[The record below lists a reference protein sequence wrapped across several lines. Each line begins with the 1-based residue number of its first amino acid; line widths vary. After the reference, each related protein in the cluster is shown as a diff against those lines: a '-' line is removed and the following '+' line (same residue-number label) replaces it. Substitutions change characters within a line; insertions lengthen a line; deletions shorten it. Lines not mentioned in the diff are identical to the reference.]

1 MCCKS
6 FWTRAVPFALAIALS
21 LFVNDIFHKFNYSN
35 RSRSNFTVTTVET
48 IGETRPEMNNII
60 IFERPAANYTSAA
73 REHSIVGTVT
83 LKVTFLPNGKI
94 GAIDIVKGLDYGL
107 TEQAISAA
115 RNIKFQP
122 ATLGGNSIPATKIL
136 EYSFMIY

>member
-6 FWTRAVPFALAIALS
+6 FWTQTVPFALAFTLS

-35 RSRSNFTVTTVET
+35 GSQPNFTVETVSA
-48 IGETRPEMNNII
+48 TRPEMDNLI
-60 IFERPAANYTSAA
+60 IFEKPAANYTSAA
-73 REHSIVGTVT
+73 REHSVVSTVR

-94 GAIDIVKGLDYGL
+94 GAIDVVKGLDYGL
-107 TEQAISAA
+107 TEQAITAA
-115 RNIKFQP
+115 RNINFQP
-122 ATLGGNSIPATKIL
+122 ATLGGTPIPVTKII

>member
-6 FWTRAVPFALAIALS
+6 FWTRTAPFALAFTLS
-21 LFVNDIFHKFNYSN
+21 LFVNDIFQKFNYSN
-35 RSRSNFTVTTVET
+35 RSQSNFTVTTV
-48 IGETRPEMNNII
+48 GVTRPELNNLI
-60 IFERPAANYTSAA
+60 IFEKPAANYTSAA

-83 LKVTFLPNGKI
+83 LKVTFLPDGKI
-94 GAIDIVKGLDYGL
+94 GEIDIVKGLDYGL

-122 ATLGGNSIPATKIL
+122 STLGGTSIPATKIV

>member
-6 FWTRAVPFALAIALS
+6 FWTRTVPFALAIVLS

-35 RSRSNFTVTTVET
+35 RSQSHFTVQTV
-48 IGETRPEMNNII
+48 GEIRPEMNNLI

-94 GAIDIVKGLDYGL
+94 GAIDVVKGLDYGL
-107 TEQAISAA
+107 TEQAITAA

-122 ATLGGNSIPATKIL
+122 ATLGGTLIPATKIF